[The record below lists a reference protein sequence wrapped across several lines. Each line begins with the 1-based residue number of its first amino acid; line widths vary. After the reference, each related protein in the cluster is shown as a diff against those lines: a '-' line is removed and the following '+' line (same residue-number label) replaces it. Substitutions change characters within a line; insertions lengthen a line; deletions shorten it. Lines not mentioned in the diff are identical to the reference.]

1 MSAGDSA
8 EAWARQLQRTA
19 RKGVWGHVTAWL
31 GMNPAAAVADVK
43 AARIRKGAE
52 GERATARLLKP
63 LRRQGWSVWHD
74 MKVGRRK
81 FNLDHVLTS
90 PCGTTVLVLDSKAW
104 DARESTRLVR
114 GRVVCGRQDWH
125 GQVESLAGY
134 TEPVAAALGLPVQ
147 RVVPMLVVHGSH
159 VEGGA
164 LWAPV
169 PGVHGRLLVV
179 GADRLVGTLTAS
191 SRVRDPRAARVL
203 AARVDGV
210 LRPYVQG
217 A

>member
-8 EAWARQLQRTA
+8 EAWARQLQRAA

-31 GMNPAAAVADVK
+31 GLNPAAAVADVK

-74 MKVGRRK
+74 MRVGRRK
-81 FNLDHVLTS
+81 FNLDHVLAS
-90 PCGTTVLVLDSKAW
+90 PCGTTVVVLDSKAW
-104 DARESTRLVR
+104 DAREATRLVR

-134 TEPVAAALGLPVQ
+134 TEPVAAALGWPVR
-147 RVVPMLVVHGSH
+147 RVVPMLVVHGSR
-159 VEGGA
+159 VEGGR

-179 GADRLVGTLTAS
+179 GADLLVGTLTAS
-191 SRVRDPRAARVL
+191 SRARDPRAARAL

>member
-31 GMNPAAAVADVK
+31 GLNPAAVVADAK

-63 LRRQGWSVWHD
+63 LRRDGWSMWHD
-74 MKVGRRK
+74 MAVGRRK
-81 FNLDHVLTS
+81 FNLDHVMAS

-104 DARESTRLVR
+104 DCRESTRLVR
-114 GRVVCGRQDWH
+114 GRVLCGRQDWH

-134 TEPVAAALGLPVQ
+134 TEPVAAALDWPVQ
-147 RVVPMLVVHGSH
+147 RVVPMLVVHGSR
-159 VEGGA
+159 VEGGF

-179 GADRLVGTLTAS
+179 GADRLVDTLRTAS
-191 SRVRDPRAARVL
+191 RARDPRAARAL
-203 AARVDGV
+203 AGQVDGV
-210 LRPYVQG
+210 LRPYVQR